1 MATFWPSNGNK
12 IQLEKLIYSNLRENA
27 SRVVRHYPTVVGQVT
42 REDEDWHCIKVH
54 EGTETVLD
62 HLQSTFEEAD
72 LRIPIH
78 ILDALDSGYS
88 VCVVVSNN
96 PDVVVAL
103 LYHMQ
108 VFLQHNLEE
117 LWVRA
122 GLGDTTRYV
131 PLHTLFQNLGQQLC
145 AVLPALYSLTGCDIT
160 SKVGTKKAA
169 LKADPERFLKHFATS
184 PFLSAAV
191 ARNAERYLVKVL
203 RRGSDADDFVTLRA
217 EIFHCSKNSSLY
229 NLPPTSQGLH
239 PHIQRGFYAAYTIM
253 HALENHLDH
262 ETESLKPED
271 YGYVY
276 DQGHLMPASSWKNL
290 DFRWSVSCTCQKC
303 AKSTCSCRMS
313 GVKCGKFCRCKKTS
327 PNACKNPIVC

>member
-1 MATFWPSNGNK
+1 M
-12 IQLEKLIYSNLRENA
+12 
-27 SRVVRHYPTVVGQVT
+27 T

-62 HLQSTFEEAD
+62 YLQPTFEEAD

-88 VCVVVSNN
+88 VCVVVSNDT
-96 PDVVVAL
+96 DVVVAL

-145 AVLPALYSLTGCDIT
+145 AVLPALYSLTRCDIT

-169 LKADPERFLKHFATS
+169 LKADPEKFLKHFATS

-217 EIFHCSKNSSLY
+217 EIFHCSKTALCTTYHRLARAYILTFSM
-229 NLPPTSQGLH
+229 
-239 PHIQRGFYAAYTIM
+239 GF
-253 HALENHLDH
+253 
-262 ETESLKPED
+262 
-271 YGYVY
+271 
-276 DQGHLMPASSWKNL
+276 MPL
-290 DFRWSVSCTCQKC
+290 IPSCTPWRTIWIMKQ
-303 AKSTCSCRMS
+303 SL
-313 GVKCGKFCRCKKTS
+313 
-327 PNACKNPIVC
+327 